1 LEELRKI
8 TKNLGTVSVTV
19 KTNSS
24 RMQDSSATASANLY
38 DKREIVG
45 ERHAKG
51 RGKKKER
58 VKDRRNR
65 QENCQHFG
73 KHKHAIFAGTVIF

>member
-8 TKNLGTVSVTV
+8 TKNLRLVSVPV

-24 RMQDSSATASANLY
+24 RKQDSSATASANLY

-45 ERHAKG
+45 ERKAKG
-51 RGKKKER
+51 RGKKER

-65 QENCQHFG
+65 QKNCKHFG
-73 KHKHAIFAGTVIF
+73 KHEHAIFADTVIF

>member
-1 LEELRKI
+1 
-8 TKNLGTVSVTV
+8 
-19 KTNSS
+19 
-24 RMQDSSATASANLY
+24 MQDSSVTASVTLY

-51 RGKKKER
+51 RIKKER

-65 QENCQHFG
+65 QENCKHFG
-73 KHKHAIFAGTVIF
+73 KHEHAILADTVIF